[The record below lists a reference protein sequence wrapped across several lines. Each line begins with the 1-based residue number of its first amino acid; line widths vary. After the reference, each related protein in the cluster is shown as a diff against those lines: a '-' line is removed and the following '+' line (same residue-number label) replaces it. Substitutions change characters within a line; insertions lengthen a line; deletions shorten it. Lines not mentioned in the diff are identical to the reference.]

1 MMEMDSMDLGN
12 ATVTLS
18 LDKLDSMRE
27 LITSLNY
34 DLDEL
39 RRMIKDN
46 LGMDHD
52 QLEDRDRARR
62 GSDAEIAVSNHF
74 MRRGK

>member
-1 MMEMDSMDLGN
+1 
-12 ATVTLS
+12 
-18 LDKLDSMRE
+18 MRE